1 MEPSYESVDK
11 STVTLSITEPFV
23 VVPQTTIY
31 LAPTCKYQ
39 FNLAKVTLNNS
50 DMSFSPISLPNKQYQ
65 WNIEEEGLGF
75 IGDDGI
81 FISQDKE
88 GLAPIIVVDQF
99 IANNTAESS
108 VKVVFPWILDVE
120 IADVTQQLME

>member
-1 MEPSYESVDK
+1 MMEPSYESVDK

-23 VVPQTTIY
+23 VVPQTTVY

-88 GLAPIIVVDQF
+88 GLAQIYGNIVIFNLTLVVDQF

-108 VKVVFPWILDVE
+108 VKVVFP
-120 IADVTQQLME
+120 